1 MQYQFHNIPQELR
14 DFPQWIVWRKETRKG
29 KTTKVPY
36 KADGWHAK
44 ANDKQ
49 HWTTFEN
56 AVKAYESGKT
66 GKFDGIGFM
75 FSKDDPF
82 VGIDLDHCIQDG
94 AYSDDAKRIVD
105 QLDSYTE
112 LSPSGDGL
120 HIIVKGKIPLRGP
133 GTGKK
138 NVERGIEVYRNGR
151 YFTFTGN
158 VVHQKDV
165 MDRSDT
171 LKSFWQ
177 DYMENKPTESVKSP
191 PPQKRP
197 NISELSE
204 RELWEK
210 MFNSKK
216 GAEIKSLFDGNLINN
231 DHSSSDLAL
240 CNYLAFWTDRNTTM
254 MDSMFRESGLMR
266 DKWDRQANS
275 DGTTYGELTIA
286 NAASQCPSTISDFQP
301 QKSYEVFFPQKNDD
315 EFKQKKPFFRLTE
328 LGNAERI
335 VYEHGKDIRYC
346 PEREWLIWNGK
357 RWVEDSKKEIESIT
371 ARTLRSIYK
380 EAEQASDEKISK
392 KLYDWALKCERR
404 SVRINSIL
412 DTRPM
417 VSVTNEELDKHP
429 YLFNCKNGV
438 IDLKTGKL
446 LSHDRK
452 YLFTKISDVE
462 YDKSAKCPN
471 WIKFLESI
479 FQDDNGNVDYELIR
493 FMQKAIGYTLTG
505 DISEQQ
511 MFFLFG
517 TGRNGKSTFINTIQ
531 RILGAYGKQTNSD
544 TFIRKKNDSGINNDI
559 ARLDKARFVSAVE
572 SEEGQQLSESLVKQI
587 TGGERMTA
595 RFMRQ
600 EFFEFTPE
608 FKVFFTTNHPPVIRG
623 SDEGIWR
630 RICQIPFKV
639 TIPKSQVDRRLP
651 QKLEAEMPGIL
662 TWAVEGCL
670 LWQKEGL
677 EQPLSIKKATQEY
690 REDMDILGP
699 FIAEKCVVDVSAKVE
714 AKELYADYKDY
725 CISNGEFELKN
736 RAFYRMLE
744 SRGFKKARGT
754 DNKNFFYGI
763 GLLRQN
769 PELRTSKSNLKV
781 IHGTK
786 EEDTRKL

>member
-1 MQYQFHNIPQELR
+1 MQYQFNNIPQELR
-14 DFPQWIVWRKETRKG
+14 DFPQWIVWRKEERKG

-44 ANDKQ
+44 ANDRQDWSSFDK
-49 HWTTFEN
+49 
-56 AVKAYESGKT
+56 AVEAYET

-75 FSKDDPF
+75 FSTDDPF
-82 VGIDLDHCIQDG
+82 VGVDLDHCIEDG
-94 AYSDDAKRIVD
+94 AYSDVARDIVD

-112 LSPSGDGL
+112 FSPSGDGL
-120 HIIVKGKIPLRGP
+120 HIIVKGKLPLRGP

-138 NVERGIEVYRNGR
+138 NVEHGIEVYRHGR

-158 VVHQKDV
+158 VVHPTGVQE
-165 MDRSDT
+165 RSDA
-171 LKSFWQ
+171 LKDFWQ
-177 DYMENKPTESVKSP
+177 HYMEDKTKEVPTPSP
-191 PPQKRP
+191 PQQRTKT
-197 NISELSE
+197 SDLSE

-216 GAEIKSLFDGNLINN
+216 GADIKSLFDGYLIND

-240 CNYLAFWTDRNTTM
+240 CNHLAFWTDADESK

-266 DKWDRQANS
+266 EKWDRQASS
-275 DGTTYGELTIA
+275 DGSTYGQVTVR
-286 NAASQCPSTISDFQP
+286 NAASTCPSTISDFVPKQQEP
-301 QKSYEVFFPQKNDD
+301 YQIFFPQADDD
-315 EFKQKKPFFRLTE
+315 EFKKKQPFFRLTE

-335 VYEHGKDIRYC
+335 VYQHGKDVRYC
-346 PEREWLIWNGK
+346 GEREWLIWDGK
-357 RWVEDSKKEIESIT
+357 RWKEDSKKEIETIT
-371 ARTLRSIYK
+371 ARTLRGIYK
-380 EAEQASDEKISK
+380 EADKARENEDNPMAK
-392 KLYDWALKCERR
+392 KLYDWAQKCERR
-404 SVRINSIL
+404 STRMASIA
-412 DTRPM
+412 DSKPM
-417 VSVTNEELDKHP
+417 LSVTNEELDKHP
-429 YLFNCKNGV
+429 FKFNVANGV
-438 IDLKTGKL
+438 VDLKTGKL
-446 LSHDRK
+446 LQHDRD

-462 YDKSAKCPN
+462 YKKDAKCPN
-471 WIKFLESI
+471 WLNFLQSI
-479 FQDDNGNVDYELIR
+479 FQDDQGNVDHELIH

-505 DISEQQ
+505 DITEQQ

-587 TGGERMTA
+587 TGGEKMTA

-608 FKVFFTTNHPPVIRG
+608 FKIFFTTNHPPVIRG

-662 TWAVEGCL
+662 AWAVEGCL
-670 LWQKEGL
+670 MWQKEGL
-677 EQPLSIKKATQEY
+677 EHPKSIKQATQAY
-690 REDMDILGP
+690 REDMDIMGP
-699 FIAEKCVVDVSAKVE
+699 FLDEKCIVADAAEVE
-714 AKELYADYKDY
+714 AKELYNEYKDF
-725 CISNGEFELKN
+725 CFKNGEFELKN
-736 RAFYRMLE
+736 RAFYRLLE
-744 SRGFKKARGT
+744 SRGFKKKKGAK
-754 DNKNFFYGI
+754 NKTYFV
-763 GLLRQN
+763 GLALMKNNPDLRVIERVTEQVS
-769 PELRTSKSNLKV
+769 EKDTLK
-781 IHGTK
+781 
-786 EEDTRKL
+786 L

>member
-1 MQYQFHNIPQELR
+1 MQYQFFNIPQELR

-36 KADGWHAK
+36 KADGRHAK

-49 HWTTFEN
+49 DWTSFDD
-56 AVKAYESGKT
+56 AVKAYET

-82 VGIDLDHCIQDG
+82 VGVDLDHCIEDG
-94 AYSDDAKRIVD
+94 AYTDVARDIVD

-112 LSPSGDGL
+112 FSPSGDGL
-120 HIIVKGKIPLRGP
+120 HIIVKGKLPLRGP
-133 GTGKK
+133 ATGKK
-138 NVERGIEVYRNGR
+138 NAELGIEVYRHGR

-158 VVHQKDV
+158 VVQ
-165 MDRSDT
+165 S
-171 LKSFWQ
+171 
-177 DYMENKPTESVKSP
+177 KPVSERTESLKVMFKKYLEPKEIEKLSSP
-191 PPQKRP
+191 PPQRRK
-197 NISELSE
+197 NISDLSE
-204 RELWEK
+204 RDLWEK
-210 MFNSKK
+210 MFNSKR
-216 GAEIKSLFDGNLINN
+216 GQEIKSLFDGSLINN

-240 CNYLAFWTDRNTTM
+240 CNYLAFWTDRDSNK
-254 MDSMFRESGLMR
+254 MDSMFRDSGLMR

-275 DGTTYGELTIA
+275 DGTTYGQLTIS
-286 NAASQCPSTISDFQP
+286 NAASQCPSTISDFTP
-301 QKSYEVFFPQKNDD
+301 PKPYEVFFPQKEDQQ
-315 EFKQKKPFFRLTE
+315 FKKRKPFFKLTE

-335 VYEHGKDIRYC
+335 VYEHGKDIKYC
-346 PEREWLIWNGK
+346 PEREWLIWDNK
-357 RWVEDSKKEIESIT
+357 RWVEDSKKLIETIT
-371 ARTLRSIYK
+371 AKTLRAIYK
-380 EAEQASDEKISK
+380 DADETENEGIAK
-392 KLYDWALKCERR
+392 KLNEWAQKCERR

-412 DTRPM
+412 DARPM
-417 VSVTNEELDKHP
+417 VSVTNDELDKHP
-429 YLFNCKNGV
+429 LLFNVRNGV

-446 LSHDRK
+446 INHDRD
-452 YLFTKISDVE
+452 YLFTKIADID
-462 YDKSAKCPN
+462 YDKNAKCPN
-471 WIKFLESI
+471 WNNFLESI
-479 FQDDNGNVDYELIR
+479 FQDDQGNVDHELIR

-587 TGGERMTA
+587 TGGERMMA

-623 SDEGIWR
+623 ADEGIWR

-639 TIPKSQVDRRLP
+639 TIPKDKIDRRLP

-662 TWAVEGCL
+662 AWAVEGCL
-670 LWQKEGL
+670 LWQREGL
-677 EQPLSIKKATQEY
+677 EHPPSIKKATQAY
-690 REDMDILGP
+690 REDMDIMGP
-699 FIAEKCVVDVSAKVE
+699 FIAEKCIVAEKAQAE
-714 AKELYADYKDY
+714 AKELYKEYQDFCY
-725 CISNGEFELKN
+725 SNGEFELKN
-736 RAFYRMLE
+736 RAFYRLLE
-744 SRGFKKARGT
+744 SRGFKKKKGAK
-754 DNKNFFYGI
+754 NKTFFE
-763 GLLRQN
+763 GLVLAKN
-769 PELRTSKSNLKV
+769 SPELRV
-781 IHGTK
+781 IERVTEK
-786 EEDTRKL
+786 QEKNQTIRL

>member
-1 MQYQFHNIPQELR
+1 MQYQFNNIPQELR

-36 KADGWHAK
+36 KADGRHAK

-49 HWTTFEN
+49 DWTSFDD
-56 AVKAYESGKT
+56 AVKAYET

-82 VGIDLDHCIQDG
+82 VGVDLDHCIEDG
-94 AYSDDAKRIVD
+94 AYTDIARDIVD

-112 LSPSGDGL
+112 FSPSGDGL
-120 HIIVKGKIPLRGP
+120 HIIVKGKLPLRGP
-133 GTGKK
+133 ATGKK
-138 NVERGIEVYRNGR
+138 NAELGIEVYRHGR

-158 VVHQKDV
+158 VVQ
-165 MDRSDT
+165 S
-171 LKSFWQ
+171 
-177 DYMENKPTESVKSP
+177 KPVNERTESLKVMFKKYLEPKEIEKPSP
-191 PPQKRP
+191 PPQRRK
-197 NISELSE
+197 NISDLSE
-204 RELWEK
+204 RDLWEK
-210 MFNSKK
+210 MFNSKR
-216 GAEIKSLFDGNLINN
+216 GQEIKSLFDGSLINN

-240 CNYLAFWTDRNTTM
+240 CNYLAFWTDRDSNK
-254 MDSMFRESGLMR
+254 MDSMFRDSGLMR

-275 DGTTYGELTIA
+275 DGTTYGQLTIS
-286 NAASQCPSTISDFQP
+286 NAASQCPSTISDFTP
-301 QKSYEVFFPQKNDD
+301 PKPYEVFFPQKEDQQ
-315 EFKQKKPFFRLTE
+315 FKKRKPFFKLTE

-335 VYEHGKDIRYC
+335 VYEHGKDIKYC
-346 PEREWLIWNGK
+346 PEREWLIWDNK
-357 RWVEDSKKEIESIT
+357 RWVEDSKKHIETIT
-371 ARTLRSIYK
+371 AKTLRTIYK
-380 EAEQASDEKISK
+380 DADESSSEDVAK
-392 KLYDWALKCERR
+392 KLNEWAQKCERR

-412 DTRPM
+412 DARPM
-417 VSVTNEELDKHP
+417 VSVTNDELDKHP
-429 YLFNCKNGV
+429 FLFNVRNGV

-446 LSHDRK
+446 INHDRD
-452 YLFTKISDVE
+452 YLFTKIADID
-462 YDKSAKCPN
+462 YDKDAKCPN
-471 WIKFLESI
+471 WNNFLESI
-479 FQDDNGNVDYELIR
+479 FQDDQGNVDHELIR

-587 TGGERMTA
+587 TGGERMMA

-623 SDEGIWR
+623 ADEGIWR

-639 TIPKSQVDRRLP
+639 TIPKDKIDRRLP

-662 TWAVEGCL
+662 AWAVEGCL
-670 LWQKEGL
+670 LWQREGL
-677 EQPLSIKKATQEY
+677 EQPQSIKKATQEY

-699 FIAEKCVVDVSAKVE
+699 FIAEKCVVDPSAKVE
-714 AKELYADYKDY
+714 AKEMYADYKEY
-725 CISNGEFELKN
+725 CIGNGEFELKN

-763 GLLRQN
+763 GLARQN
-769 PELRTSKSNLKV
+769 PELRRSKSNLKV
-781 IHGTK
+781 IKGN
-786 EEDTRKL
+786 DTQETLRL

>member
-1 MQYQFHNIPQELR
+1 MQYQFNNIPQELR

-36 KADGWHAK
+36 KADGRHAK

-49 HWTTFEN
+49 DWTSFDD
-56 AVKAYESGKT
+56 AVKAYET
-66 GKFDGIGFM
+66 GNFDGIGFM

-82 VGIDLDHCIQDG
+82 VGVDLDHCIEEG
-94 AYSDDAKRIVD
+94 AYTDIARDIVD

-112 LSPSGDGL
+112 FSPSGDGL
-120 HIIVKGKIPLRGP
+120 HIILKGKLPLRGP
-133 GTGKK
+133 ATGKK
-138 NVERGIEVYRNGR
+138 NVELGIEIYRHGR

-158 VVHQKDV
+158 IVQ
-165 MDRSDT
+165 S
-171 LKSFWQ
+171 
-177 DYMENKPTESVKSP
+177 KPVNERTESLKVMFKKYLEPKEIEKPSSP
-191 PPQKRP
+191 PPQQRR
-197 NISELSE
+197 NISDLSE
-204 RELWEK
+204 RDLWEK
-210 MFNSKK
+210 MFNSKR
-216 GAEIKSLFDGNLINN
+216 GQEIKSLFDGSLINN

-240 CNYLAFWTDRNTTM
+240 CNYLAFWTDRDPNK
-254 MDSMFRESGLMR
+254 MDSMFRDSGLMR

-275 DGTTYGELTIA
+275 DGTTYGQLTIS
-286 NAASQCPSTISDFQP
+286 NAASQCPSTISDFTP
-301 QKSYEVFFPQKNDD
+301 PKPYEVFFPQKEDQQ
-315 EFKQKKPFFRLTE
+315 FKKRKPFFKLTE

-335 VYEHGKDIRYC
+335 VYEHGKDIKYC
-346 PEREWLIWNGK
+346 PEREWLIWDNK
-357 RWVEDSKKEIESIT
+357 RWVEDSKKHIETIT
-371 ARTLRSIYK
+371 AKTLRTIYK
-380 EAEQASDEKISK
+380 DADESSSEDVAK
-392 KLYDWALKCERR
+392 KLNEWAQKCERR

-412 DTRPM
+412 DARPM
-417 VSVTNEELDKHP
+417 VSVTNDELDKHP
-429 YLFNCKNGV
+429 FLFNVRNGV

-446 LSHDRK
+446 INHDRD
-452 YLFTKISDVE
+452 YLFTKIADID
-462 YDKSAKCPN
+462 YDKDAKCPN
-471 WIKFLESI
+471 WNKFLESI
-479 FQDDNGNVDYELIR
+479 FQDDQGNVDHELIR

-587 TGGERMTA
+587 TGGERMMA

-623 SDEGIWR
+623 ADEGIWR

-639 TIPKSQVDRRLP
+639 TIPKDKIDRRLP

-662 TWAVEGCL
+662 AWAVEGCL
-670 LWQKEGL
+670 LWQREGL
-677 EQPLSIKKATQEY
+677 EQPQSIKKATQEY

-699 FIAEKCVVDVSAKVE
+699 FIAEKCVVDPSAKVE
-714 AKELYADYKDY
+714 AKEMYADYKEY
-725 CISNGEFELKN
+725 CIGNGEFELKN

-763 GLLRQN
+763 GLARQN
-769 PELRTSKSNLKV
+769 PELRRSKSNLKV
-781 IHGTK
+781 IKGN
-786 EEDTRKL
+786 DTQETLRL